1 MAAKMAEQEYMFLI
15 DKQKLEIETYKNKLD
30 KQKIKSRD
38 LQLNLAGKIVVL
50 EEQIEKMNTEK
61 EEQIKQLEQA
71 HAEELQRATQGVE
84 QREA

>member
-50 EEQIEKMNTEK
+50 EEQIEKMNAAKDE
-61 EEQIKQLEQA
+61 
-71 HAEELQRATQGVE
+71 
-84 QREA
+84 